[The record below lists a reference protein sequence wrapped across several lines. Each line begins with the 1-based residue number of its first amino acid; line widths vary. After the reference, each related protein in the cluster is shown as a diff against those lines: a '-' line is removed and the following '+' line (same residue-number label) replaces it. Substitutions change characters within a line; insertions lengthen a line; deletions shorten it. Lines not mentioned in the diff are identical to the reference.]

1 MGYSFN
7 PHAHARVLPGLALA
21 AFIVKVVLAAT
32 TYGTNDVKTFE
43 AMQEKFETRGA
54 RALYTEGTE
63 ARYGGRVMEVP
74 QMNHPPFVLRLMQ
87 FWDWLHRTLGG
98 SFGFWLRFTC
108 ACADLFAFELVWLLL
123 RDAPGSFWSLVL
135 LAVAPIEVMIS
146 GFHGNTDP
154 IMISL
159 VVASAYS
166 MDRQLPPWL
175 AGSAFGAACSVKVW
189 PLVLMPIF
197 FLSAGGW
204 KRRAMFLGSF
214 AIVAVLLGL
223 PWLLTMRDLIA
234 TRVFDYVPF
243 GGLWGLG
250 FALPGHSNTVKKL
263 LFASVLAAEAYMYKR
278 VPSVF
283 VQCGIISFLFLF
295 LTPGFGPQYLAW
307 VVPWTVAAGWPAA
320 GLFHLAGGFYLFSL
334 YTAWSKG
341 IPWYFANAYVN
352 WIPPWVLRAGLL
364 PWLLLPLLAA
374 EAYRRNR
381 RALRVGAHEPAL
393 RGTGTR

>member
-1 MGYSFN
+1 MELKTERYSFD
-7 PHAHARVLPGLALA
+7 PYLRGRVLPGLALA
-21 AFIVKVVLAAT
+21 TFIVKVVLAAT

-43 AMQEKFETRGA
+43 AMQEKFEARGA
-54 RALYTEGTE
+54 RALYTEGTD
-63 ARYGGRVMEVP
+63 ARYDGRVFEVP
-74 QMNHPPFVLRLMQ
+74 QMNHPPFVLRLIQ
-87 FWDWLHRTLGG
+87 FWNWLHKILGG

-108 ACADLFAFELVWLLL
+108 ACADLFAFWLVWLLL
-123 RDAPGSFWSLVL
+123 RGAPGSFWGLAL
-135 LAVAPIEVMIS
+135 LAVAPIAVMIS

-159 VVASAYS
+159 VVAAAYS

-189 PLVLMPIF
+189 PLVLMPVF
-197 FLSAGGW
+197 LLSAGTW

-214 AIVAVLLGL
+214 AAVAGLLGL
-223 PWLLTMRDLIA
+223 PWLLTMPDLIV

-243 GGLWGLG
+243 EGLWGLA
-250 FALPGHSNTVKKL
+250 FAFPGHGSLFRRV
-263 LFASVLAAEAYMYKR
+263 LFAGVLAAEAYMYER

-320 GLFHLAGGFYLFSL
+320 GLFHLAGAFYLFEL

-341 IPWYFANAYVN
+341 IPWYFANAYTS

-364 PWLLLPLLAA
+364 PWLLLPLLVA

-381 RALRVGAHEPAL
+381 RNIRSGS
-393 RGTGTR
+393 TRA